1 MSVGYAA
8 VGGPTSRRWCEASP
22 ACFPGLTSRSGSRDS
37 GGVERAAVGTSDTE
51 EWDVREGRT
60 NRVLG
65 MYSAA
70 TRPAR
75 GDVIELDDQPFKIEL
90 DDQPFKIVQ
99 VADLVVGNG
108 ERRQRGWLIVSSGT
122 D

>member
-1 MSVGYAA
+1 MG
-8 VGGPTSRRWCEASP
+8 C
-22 ACFPGLTSRSGSRDS
+22 PGRPHQ
-37 GGVERAAVGTSDTE
+37 
-51 EWDVREGRT
+51 
-60 NRVLG
+60 RVLG

-75 GDVIELDDQPFKIEL
+75 GDVIEL